1 MQPVIFTM
9 EQANAMIPVL
19 SAMLRD
25 IFSLNGRIKA
35 LAKDIEDLVEIWGK
49 EVFEKGNRD
58 HTLYIERSQ
67 KREEVFRELQGKIN
81 TIQAYGCFVKNIE
94 HGLVDFLYECGG
106 EYVHLCWK
114 YGEPEI
120 KFWHSM
126 KEGFVGRRPISE
138 LLAISNKQ

>member
-49 EVFEKGNRD
+49 EVFEIVD
-58 HTLYIERSQ
+58 LSH
-67 KREEVFRELQGKIN
+67 F
-81 TIQAYGCFVKNIE
+81 FP
-94 HGLVDFLYECGG
+94 LVDAGMVNALSVFFSEEGMN
-106 EYVHLCWK
+106 HLAL
-114 YGEPEI
+114 GVVAATQNNRHRGV
-120 KFWHSM
+120 FQ
-126 KEGFVGRRPISE
+126 FRF
-138 LLAISNKQ
+138 